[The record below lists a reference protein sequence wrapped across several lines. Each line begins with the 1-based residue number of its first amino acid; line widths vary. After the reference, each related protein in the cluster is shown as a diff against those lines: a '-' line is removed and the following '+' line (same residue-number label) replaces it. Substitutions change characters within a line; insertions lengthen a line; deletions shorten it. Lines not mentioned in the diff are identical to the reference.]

1 MKKDHPSY
9 QTVLF
14 EDSSNGHVF
23 LSGSTVQTK
32 ETKEY
37 NGTTYPLVR
46 LPITSASHPFFTG
59 SDELVDAEGR
69 LEKFRNRYK
78 AAQERSEKI
87 ADLAAEQK
95 AQVKANK
102 TGAKKK

>member
-23 LSGSTVQTK
+23 LCGSTVQTK

-37 NGTTYPLVR
+37 EGKTYPLVR

-78 AAQERSEKI
+78 AAQQRTEKI
-87 ADLAAEQK
+87 AVLAEKQK
-95 AQVKANK
+95 AEVKSK
-102 TGAKKK
+102 KVSKKK